1 MTKKTTEE
9 VTKDIMDI
17 EFEDTSKAKYIDDE
31 GYEDGK
37 SKDREMMAEANTVPL
52 VPTKMGKVYKGK
64 AKDYPGAQKAFE
76 ENLKRKD
83 KK

>member
-1 MTKKTTEE
+1 MPKKTREE
-9 VTKDIMDI
+9 VTKDIMDV

-37 SKDREMMAEANTVPL
+37 SKDREMIEEALTPASKEEISKRQFERGL
-52 VPTKMGKVYKGK
+52 KMIS
-64 AKDYPGAQKAFE
+64 E
-76 ENLKRKD
+76 